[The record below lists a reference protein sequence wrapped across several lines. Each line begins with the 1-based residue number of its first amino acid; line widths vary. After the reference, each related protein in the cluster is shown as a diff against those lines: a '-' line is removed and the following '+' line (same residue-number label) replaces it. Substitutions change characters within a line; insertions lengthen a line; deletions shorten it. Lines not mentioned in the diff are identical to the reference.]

1 MCLVS
6 WPWFVNK
13 SYSKWNKWA
22 TIKIDVHKWGLWDI
36 CMNKSE
42 FLIGKE
48 RFETLPNFESKNG
61 IAKNKEE
68 EL

>member
-1 MCLVS
+1 M
-6 WPWFVNK
+6 
-13 SYSKWNKWA
+13 
-22 TIKIDVHKWGLWDI
+22 KIDVHKWGLWDI
-36 CMNKSE
+36 CTNKSE

>member
-1 MCLVS
+1 
-6 WPWFVNK
+6 
-13 SYSKWNKWA
+13 
-22 TIKIDVHKWGLWDI
+22 
-36 CMNKSE
+36 MNKSE